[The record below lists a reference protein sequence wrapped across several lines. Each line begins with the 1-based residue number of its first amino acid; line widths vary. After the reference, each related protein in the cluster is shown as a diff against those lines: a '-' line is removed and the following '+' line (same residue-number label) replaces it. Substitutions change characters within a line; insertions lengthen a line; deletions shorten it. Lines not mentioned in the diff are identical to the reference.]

1 MLNKF
6 LISLGIW
13 VLRLISLLPM
23 PLTRA
28 LGTVMGLIAYA
39 LMSKRR
45 HIGMVNLNL
54 CFPEKS
60 LAEKQRILR
69 QHFAE
74 LFIIG
79 LDYGL
84 LFGASKFRMRRLIK
98 YRGFANFEKYYKQRP
113 IVLLAPHFI
122 GLDIGGNR
130 TTMDISGY
138 TMFSEQRNQYLSE
151 RVKQART
158 RFMIH
163 NGGEIFSRK
172 DGLRTIVK
180 KMKQNKL
187 PFYYLPDQDMDEKSS
202 VYVPFFAHPNCA
214 TLDTLPKILKL
225 ADAVVIPMATYREGN
240 RYVIEFG
247 PAWENYPSGDVHAD
261 VAFMNR
267 QIEAMIIKHPSQYL
281 WIHKRFKTQP
291 NLPRGKLYESC

>member
-28 LGTVMGLIAYA
+28 LGTGMGLIAYA

-163 NGGEIFSRK
+163 NGGENFSRQ

-240 RYVIEFG
+240 QYVIEFG

-291 NLPRGKLYESC
+291 NLPRGQLYEGC

>member
-291 NLPRGKLYESC
+291 DLPRGKLYKSC

>member
-28 LGTVMGLIAYA
+28 LGTGMGLIAYA

-291 NLPRGKLYESC
+291 DLPRGKLYKSC

>member
-1 MLNKF
+1 
-6 LISLGIW
+6 
-13 VLRLISLLPM
+13 
-23 PLTRA
+23 
-28 LGTVMGLIAYA
+28 
-39 LMSKRR
+39 
-45 HIGMVNLNL
+45 
-54 CFPEKS
+54 
-60 LAEKQRILR
+60 
-69 QHFAE
+69 
-74 LFIIG
+74 
-79 LDYGL
+79 
-84 LFGASKFRMRRLIK
+84 MRRLIK

-130 TTMDISGY
+130 TAMDISGY

-163 NGGEIFSRK
+163 NGGEIFSRQ

-240 RYVIEFG
+240 QYVIEFG

-291 NLPRGKLYESC
+291 NLPRGQLYEDC